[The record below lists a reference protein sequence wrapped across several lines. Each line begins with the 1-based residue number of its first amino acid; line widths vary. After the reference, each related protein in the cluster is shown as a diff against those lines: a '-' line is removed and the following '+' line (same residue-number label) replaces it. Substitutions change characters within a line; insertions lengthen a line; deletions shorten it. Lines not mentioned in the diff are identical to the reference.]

1 VIPQTSLNPHFAKQ
15 AIKTAKPFQ
24 ARMSNPE
31 RGAISIVGLGYV
43 GLATAVCLAS
53 RGFDVTGIDIDT
65 GKVAA
70 LEKGV
75 STIHEEGLES
85 LLRRSL
91 RRKTL
96 HLRSDYEGLRRSKII
111 FITVGTP
118 SREDGRVDLGF
129 VEGASKKIGAQL
141 GLATGYR
148 LVVVKSTVT
157 PGTTEGLV
165 RQVLE
170 RESKKKVGPD
180 FGLASNPEFLRE
192 GSAIRETFH
201 PDAIVIGGHD
211 RRSTNT
217 LLRMYDAFHGRR
229 ESMILTTPPN
239 AEMMKYAINAG
250 RATQVSFVN
259 TVANY
264 CTRIPGCDYDE
275 VRKGLSTVA
284 RMDERYL
291 GAGLGFGGSCVPPYT
306 HVATESGFRRISSI
320 RVGDLV
326 FSHDGRLH
334 RVSRTFTRDYDGM
347 LYLFRSQGF
356 SSTPLAVTPEHP
368 ILSCQRNTGGRSR
381 FYETRI
387 AGRGL
392 VQKMNNLFLIEP
404 PQFADPSLLSQGDFM
419 ILPAIREE
427 STGTPDLDITSARRD
442 HTIAVCPDLMYLFGL
457 WLAEGALDTKR
468 GEVLFSFHARE
479 GHFLKEIDEIT
490 WLYFG
495 VKASIKKSLSKG
507 NSLAVRVKSKAL
519 ADFLERTFGRGAENK
534 HIPWEWLK
542 LPSSMLVPLV
552 RGMWYGDGSNRN
564 TEPYGRFTYATV
576 SASLADFME
585 LALLKLKVPYRRL
598 TSRERTDRNGV
609 HHRVSYSFLGVDNSV
624 MNKLLPRLEVGLV
637 SQQQRTSWF
646 EGDSYLF
653 PIKEVQVVKYKGR
666 VHNLEVEDS
675 NSYVVRG
682 ATLHNCLPKDSRA
695 LAFALKSSGVEHEL
709 VSNAL
714 RVNSGQ
720 VGEAIRLAE
729 KLCGSLE
736 GKRVALLGLAFKPE
750 TDDIREAVPIA
761 LAKSLVQKGAEVTA
775 YDPAAMEGARAA
787 LGRQV
792 TFAKTARDALRG
804 SECAFLATA
813 WDAFNRLRASDFKAL
828 MASPAVVD
836 GRRLY
841 DPKEFARAGVRFA
854 AIGTGPHGDGSPT
867 LRPPKKRREWHYIV
881 KDGKVHQDVPVE
893 AE

>member
-1 VIPQTSLNPHFAKQ
+1 MPQTSLNPHFAKQ
-15 AIKTAKPFQ
+15 AIKTAKPFL
-24 ARMSNPE
+24 ARMSHLE

-43 GLATAVCLAS
+43 GLSTAVCLAS
-53 RGFDVTGIDIDT
+53 RGFDVTGVDIDT

-96 HLRSDYEGLRRSKII
+96 HLRSDYEGLHRSKII

-229 ESMILTTPPN
+229 ESTILTTPPN

-264 CTRIPGCDYDE
+264 CTRVPGCDYGE

-291 GAGLGFGGSCVPPYT
+291 GAGLGFGGSC
-306 HVATESGFRRISSI
+306 
-320 RVGDLV
+320 
-326 FSHDGRLH
+326 
-334 RVSRTFTRDYDGM
+334 
-347 LYLFRSQGF
+347 
-356 SSTPLAVTPEHP
+356 
-368 ILSCQRNTGGRSR
+368 
-381 FYETRI
+381 
-387 AGRGL
+387 
-392 VQKMNNLFLIEP
+392 
-404 PQFADPSLLSQGDFM
+404 
-419 ILPAIREE
+419 
-427 STGTPDLDITSARRD
+427 
-442 HTIAVCPDLMYLFGL
+442 
-457 WLAEGALDTKR
+457 
-468 GEVLFSFHARE
+468 
-479 GHFLKEIDEIT
+479 
-490 WLYFG
+490 
-495 VKASIKKSLSKG
+495 
-507 NSLAVRVKSKAL
+507 
-519 ADFLERTFGRGAENK
+519 
-534 HIPWEWLK
+534 
-542 LPSSMLVPLV
+542 
-552 RGMWYGDGSNRN
+552 
-564 TEPYGRFTYATV
+564 
-576 SASLADFME
+576 
-585 LALLKLKVPYRRL
+585 
-598 TSRERTDRNGV
+598 
-609 HHRVSYSFLGVDNSV
+609 
-624 MNKLLPRLEVGLV
+624 
-637 SQQQRTSWF
+637 
-646 EGDSYLF
+646 
-653 PIKEVQVVKYKGR
+653 
-666 VHNLEVEDS
+666 
-675 NSYVVRG
+675 
-682 ATLHNCLPKDSRA
+682 LPKDSRA

-709 VSNAL
+709 VWNAL

-775 YDPAAMEGARAA
+775 YDPAAMEGARAV

-813 WDAFNRLRASDFKAL
+813 WDAFNRLRPSDFKPL

-841 DPKEFARAGVRFA
+841 DPKEFAKEGVRFA

-881 KDGKVHQDVPVE
+881 EDGKVHQDGPVE
-893 AE
+893 PA